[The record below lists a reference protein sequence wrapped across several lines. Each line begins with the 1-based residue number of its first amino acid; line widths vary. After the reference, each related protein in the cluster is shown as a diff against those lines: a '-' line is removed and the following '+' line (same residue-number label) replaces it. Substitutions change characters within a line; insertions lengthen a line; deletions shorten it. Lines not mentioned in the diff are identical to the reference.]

1 LRLASLLATRGRSC
15 RNPERQAKPPVPP
28 RRTTSLQSWW
38 SRNFCFGL
46 LGLCALAVFADD
58 ARVSGPVAG
67 FVFDRPSQSIRPIFG
82 VPGSSYLG
90 PSVVDGFD
98 IASVSPLGVS
108 ALATQSGKL
117 FFIRNLN
124 SGQPDSMPLDGAMS
138 GATMFAWGSDGL
150 NAAIYSAD
158 SNQAQVLRN
167 LDGTPTIEDPI
178 DLSLLNGPVTAL
190 AFDGKRLLI
199 GAGGVYLADGQS
211 APKLLAQVANPVAL
225 SLDSAKG
232 DLYIADQANNQIW
245 MVRGYAGDVTPMLFA
260 DERSGVSSP
269 VGTRVSADGLRLLIA
284 NSGSKGID
292 AVDLSTRATVGHID
306 LDFAPARMEALGSG
320 SLSLLNFGTADSP
333 LYVLDSGGDLAVY
346 FVPAGGGQ

>member
-1 LRLASLLATRGRSC
+1 
-15 RNPERQAKPPVPP
+15 
-28 RRTTSLQSWW
+28 
-38 SRNFCFGL
+38 
-46 LGLCALAVFADD
+46 
-58 ARVSGPVAG
+58 
-67 FVFDRPSQSIRPIFG
+67 
-82 VPGSSYLG
+82 
-90 PSVVDGFD
+90 VVDGFD

-245 MVRGYAGDVTPMLFA
+245 MVRGYAGDATPMLFA